1 MRLLCLS
8 NGHGEDAIA
17 CRILQSL
24 QQSTAI
30 KELAALPL
38 VGTGQAY
45 QTANIPII
53 GRTQAMP
60 SGGFVYM
67 DGSQLARDVRG
78 GLVQLTLSQL
88 RSVRQWGGSGGR
100 ILAVGDVVPLLFA
113 WWSGAPYGFVGTAK
127 SEYYLRDERGVLTRC
142 TWFERLEG
150 WAGSV
155 YSPLERWLM
164 RHPRCHG
171 VFPRDRLTASFLRK
185 WDIPVFD
192 LGNPMMDGFAMDIP
206 EPNWQQVP
214 LTVALLPGSRVPE
227 VYENWILILEAVQA
241 LVETWNTPLEFV
253 GVIAPSLAIEP
264 LIAALQSHPWRANS
278 DPSGHTLWQQ
288 GNNILRLTQTE
299 FISTLER
306 AHWAIALAGTAT
318 EQAVGLG
325 KPVIAIPGKGPQF
338 TPAFAEAQTRLLGQ
352 SVLLCHRPEAVVDIV
367 RSLQQQPEWRQQIA
381 ENGRRR
387 MGTPGAAE
395 RIARCLVEQLSDPIS
410 YT

>member
-206 EPNWQQVP
+206 EPDWQQVP
-214 LTVALLPGSRVPE
+214 LTVALLPGSRAPE

-253 GVIAPSLAIEP
+253 GAIAPSLAIEP
-264 LIAALQSHPWRANS
+264 LIAALQQYTWQASS
-278 DPSGHTLWQQ
+278 DPIGQTFWQQ

-325 KPVIAIPGKGPQF
+325 KPVITIPGKGPQF
-338 TPAFAEAQTRLLGQ
+338 TPAFAEAQTRLLGP

-395 RIARCLVEQLSDPIS
+395 RIARCLVEQLSDPS
-410 YT
+410 GST

>member
-45 QTANIPII
+45 QAANIPII

-88 RSVRQWGGSGGR
+88 RSVRQWNRSGGR

-127 SEYYLRDERGVLTRC
+127 SEYYLRDEHGVLTRC

-164 RHPRCHG
+164 HHPRCHG

-206 EPNWQQVP
+206 EPDWQQVP
-214 LTVALLPGSRVPE
+214 LTVALLPGSRAPE

-253 GVIAPSLAIEP
+253 GAIAPSLAIEP
-264 LIAALQSHPWRANS
+264 LIAALQPHTWQSSS
-278 DPSGHTLWQQ
+278 DPSGKTVWRQ

-306 AHWAIALAGTAT
+306 THWAIALAGTAT

-338 TPAFAEAQTRLLGQ
+338 TPAFAEAQTRLLGP

-395 RIARCLVEQLSDPIS
+395 RISRCLVEQLSDPS
-410 YT
+410 GYT